1 MSNKYYR
8 RNNIVKNYNRV
19 NNIVDELKN
28 VILTKINAIQ
38 QKIKFLS
45 SDLDMIENNIY
56 LKNILKF
63 ELKDNIY
70 KYFDKKSNN
79 TFEII
84 NINST
89 NLKKDDIIK
98 INSNML
104 NKIKFH
110 ANNQIALYTNY
121 KFVNDK
127 NILVCRFDTDEN
139 IYRNKIVNNYVL
151 FNVDKDYESID
162 LEINFYLD
170 NTNLKENDFVEI
182 FYYKETHSEIII
194 KHYIT
199 Y

>member
-1 MSNKYYR
+1 M
-8 RNNIVKNYNRV
+8 
-19 NNIVDELKN
+19 
-28 VILTKINAIQ
+28 
-38 QKIKFLS
+38 IK
-45 SDLDMIENNIY
+45 NNIY

-70 KYFDKKSNN
+70 KYFNKKSDN
-79 TFEII
+79 TFEMI
-84 NINST
+84 NINLT
-89 NLKKDDIIK
+89 NLKKDDIIEM
-98 INSNML
+98 NFNML
-104 NKIKFH
+104 NKIKFYST
-110 ANNQIALYTNY
+110 NYQIVLYINY

-127 NILVCRFDTDEN
+127 NILVCRFDIDEN
-139 IYRNKIVNNYVL
+139 IYRNKIENNYVL
-151 FNVDKDYESID
+151 FNVDKDYEGID